1 MLKFVSSLC
10 LFQTIKYRFIY
21 TKSFVVYIKH
31 NKYIHISNQ
40 LASWPYEL
48 IFTQV
53 PKKETALFGANY
65 SHYWYAMMFIRKQN
79 METKGPRA
87 TSLTLVNSFR
97 VHFLPITTF
106 LNSLNMVVWGND
118 SKRYA
123 GDILPSGKTS

>member
-40 LASWPYEL
+40 LASWPYGL
-48 IFTQV
+48 IFTQETFSIFQ
-53 PKKETALFGANY
+53 KKRLLCLERIIPITDMLWCLLG
-65 SHYWYAMMFIRKQN
+65 
-79 METKGPRA
+79 TKGPRA
-87 TSLTLVNSFR
+87 TSLTYVNSFR

-106 LNSLNMVVWGND
+106 LNSLNMVVWWND